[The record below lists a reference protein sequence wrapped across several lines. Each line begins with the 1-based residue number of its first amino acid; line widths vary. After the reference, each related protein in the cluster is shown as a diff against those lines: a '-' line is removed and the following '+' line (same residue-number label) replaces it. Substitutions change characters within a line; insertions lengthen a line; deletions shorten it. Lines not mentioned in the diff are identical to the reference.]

1 MVPIKKHIPKKRMSG
16 YDLRED
22 LCDAAYNLADELHLS
37 LAQVHADALSS
48 WLVSHGADVKAGLS
62 EGEAYQKNRWLKIRQ
77 EDREKEASKLNE
89 IASQQEK
96 EARNPNETISQQVEE
111 EV

>member
-1 MVPIKKHIPKKRMSG
+1 MVPIKKHTPKKRMSG

-22 LCDAAYNLADELHLS
+22 LYDAAYKLADELHLN

-48 WLVSHGADVKAGLS
+48 WLIAHGADVKAGLS
-62 EGEAYQKNRWLKIRQ
+62 EGETYQKNRWLKIRQ
-77 EDREKEASKLNE
+77 EDREKARKLNETASQQEREARKLNE
-89 IASQQEK
+89 IASQQ
-96 EARNPNETISQQVEE
+96 VEE